1 MRVREV
7 DSELGPK
14 LESRCVLTH
23 STEKRK
29 LLNLNTVAR
38 VTEFGSHKNLHVMDG
53 VPISPSFKDRIG
65 ETQVDQVLDRFFP
78 ERMIDAEDGL
88 VWEIGAKH
96 AVERLRQGEV
106 SPERFFHDHEG
117 SGAATSGALSR

>member
-29 LLNLNTVAR
+29 FLNLNTVAR
-38 VTEFGSHKNLHVMDG
+38 VAEFGSHKNLHVMDG

-106 SPERFFHDHEG
+106 SPGRFFHDYAG
-117 SGAATSGALSR
+117 SGAAT